1 MSLLQT
7 VSLLVTLTALFSFLN
22 TRYVKL
28 PTTVGVMLISL
39 VLSLCLIGL
48 GSLGIGVVARAVV
61 LHRNLDFSEALMQG
75 MLSFLLFA
83 GALHVDLNELSRQ
96 KFPIGLLATVGVVLS
111 TFLIGTGM
119 YYGLGW
125 IGLSTSYLEC
135 LLFGALISPTDPI
148 AVMGFLKVAK
158 VPKTLRVQIAGESLF
173 NDGVGVVVFT
183 VLRKLFVGGR
193 VVTFASVSE
202 LFLLEAIGGALLGLL
217 LGWVLYRL
225 LKTIDNYQ
233 TEILLTLALVM
244 GGYSLAEALNT
255 SGPIAIVVA
264 GLLIGNQGRA
274 FAMSAHVRQRLDD
287 FWELID
293 EMLNAVLF
301 VMIGLEVLSISFTGR
316 YLLAGLIAI
325 PLTLLARGISVVVPI
340 AALRQLREFGPGA
353 LKVLVWGGLRGGL
366 SVAMALSLPAGH
378 GKALF
383 IAVTY
388 AVVVFS
394 VMAQGLSIKRLI
406 ASELSP
412 V

>member
-1 MSLLQT
+1 
-7 VSLLVTLTALFSFLN
+7 
-22 TRYVKL
+22 
-28 PTTVGVMLISL
+28 
-39 VLSLCLIGL
+39 
-48 GSLGIGVVARAVV
+48 
-61 LHRNLDFSEALMQG
+61 
-75 MLSFLLFA
+75 
-83 GALHVDLNELSRQ
+83 
-96 KFPIGLLATVGVVLS
+96 
-111 TFLIGTGM
+111 
-119 YYGLGW
+119 
-125 IGLSTSYLEC
+125 
-135 LLFGALISPTDPI
+135 
-148 AVMGFLKVAK
+148 
-158 VPKTLRVQIAGESLF
+158 
-173 NDGVGVVVFT
+173 VVFT